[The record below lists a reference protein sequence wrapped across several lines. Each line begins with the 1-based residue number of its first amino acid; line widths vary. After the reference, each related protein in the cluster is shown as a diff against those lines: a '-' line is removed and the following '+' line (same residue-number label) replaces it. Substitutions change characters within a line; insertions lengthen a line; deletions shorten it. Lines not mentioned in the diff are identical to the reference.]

1 MTKNTKRILLAGSIS
16 LTGFAST
23 LGWYNLSDNSTQ
35 STASA
40 KPIARLV
47 SAINDV
53 QKKPVQKIIW
63 QSAIE
68 NEVLR
73 VGEAIRTSQNA
84 EARIEFLSSATFIEL
99 EPDSAIILEESDGQV
114 SLEFLK
120 GHIAV
125 DSSTSSKSGASQ
137 INLKT
142 GDKNIALGNSQLTL
156 GKSKT
161 GNLDVQVIKG
171 DVKGF
176 DSSQLAKIKIIS
188 PNPQIPLYV
197 NPKTNELAVFEWA
210 PLDKGYTVFLESGT
224 QRENLLPVN
233 GATGAGD
240 SGKLL
245 APVNLGKNFYRL
257 KATSTDPSQPELSSS
272 VFRTSVLAKI
282 PPVPLSPQNKSSLS
296 LNKNENTVSFLW
308 SNPAGFNKLILEIST
323 TADLKTKIK
332 TEYLEDALSYT
343 FPVEK
348 PGAYY
353 WRISGVLEGRKEV
366 VSSPIQTV
374 NVSLLDKVLPP
385 ELELPRA
392 NEKLIIDPEKTKT
405 INLSWKHSIGA
416 DRYNVQV
423 EKLSSEVNKRN
434 PASAEIVFEGEFKAL
449 QAAVQDL
456 KVGQY
461 TWSVKAVDS
470 QNQESTPSEKRSFSI
485 DSLPLVEWADGK
497 SEQEHYYISLKPSL
511 KLEWKNPGLTVSYW
525 KIELKHND
533 DEKKYFKKTDSTTT
547 ELNVPKDGIYNVEV
561 EARDSK
567 DRLIAKSNLRNVKVA
582 AAPLL
587 PAPNYL
593 STTPTEIKAEPN
605 GSAQVSWSSVNGATQ
620 YLLKIKR
627 ADGGIDEYKFNSIE
641 GTLTNL
647 MPGNHR
653 ITLQSIDE
661 NGRIGPASEERSI
674 VVPSVS
680 NMRAPKLKGVK
691 IK

>member
-296 LNKNENTVSFLW
+296 LNKNETTLSAKIGRPSENAEGVILR
-308 SNPAGFNKLILEIST
+308 GKLEST
-323 TADLKTKIK
+323 TVELKSVKRNVDLSAD
-332 TEYLEDALSYT
+332 YS
-343 FPVEK
+343 F
-348 PGAYY
+348 
-353 WRISGVLEGRKEV
+353 EV
-366 VSSPIQTV
+366 DGKKV
-374 NVSLLDKVLPP
+374 NVHVVGESFENKHFQAPSFTASFEDGSTFVWKFTGESCLAYSAHIIAAILLG
-385 ELELPRA
+385 
-392 NEKLIIDPEKTKT
+392 TGH
-405 INLSWKHSIGA
+405 LS
-416 DRYNVQV
+416 Q
-423 EKLSSEVNKRN
+423 
-434 PASAEIVFEGEFKAL
+434 
-449 QAAVQDL
+449 
-456 KVGQY
+456 
-461 TWSVKAVDS
+461 
-470 QNQESTPSEKRSFSI
+470 
-485 DSLPLVEWADGK
+485 
-497 SEQEHYYISLKPSL
+497 
-511 KLEWKNPGLTVSYW
+511 
-525 KIELKHND
+525 
-533 DEKKYFKKTDSTTT
+533 
-547 ELNVPKDGIYNVEV
+547 
-561 EARDSK
+561 
-567 DRLIAKSNLRNVKVA
+567 
-582 AAPLL
+582 
-587 PAPNYL
+587 
-593 STTPTEIKAEPN
+593 
-605 GSAQVSWSSVNGATQ
+605 
-620 YLLKIKR
+620 
-627 ADGGIDEYKFNSIE
+627 
-641 GTLTNL
+641 
-647 MPGNHR
+647 
-653 ITLQSIDE
+653 
-661 NGRIGPASEERSI
+661 
-674 VVPSVS
+674 
-680 NMRAPKLKGVK
+680 
-691 IK
+691 